1 MAIQYKEI
9 VPWGRSYEEY
19 ISMFNLSEKDLD
31 KSILGCGDGPA
42 SFNTG
47 MYQKGKKMV
56 SIDPIYS
63 LTAEEIEKQIKVTY
77 QNVLIQT
84 QQNKEKFRWNEIESV
99 EELGQIRMSAMKSF
113 LSDYEKGKVQNRYV
127 PAELPNLPFENKQ
140 FDLVLCSHFLFLYTN
155 NLTVDFHIQAI
166 NEMLRIA
173 NEVRIFPLMDVNS
186 SRSIY
191 VDEVLS
197 RYTDLGYCAKEVQVN
212 YEFQKGGNKM
222 MVIF

>member
-42 SFNTG
+42 SFNTV
-47 MYQKGKKMV
+47 MYQKGKKMI

-63 LTAEEIEKQIKVTY
+63 LTAEEIEKQIKATY

-84 QQNKEKFRWNEIESV
+84 QQNKEKFIWNEIESV

-113 LSDYEKGKVQNRYV
+113 LSDYEKGKVQNRYI

>member
-19 ISMFNLSEKDLD
+19 ISMFSLSEKDLD

-42 SFNTG
+42 SFNTV
-47 MYQKGKKMV
+47 MYQNGKKMI

-63 LTAEEIEKQIKVTY
+63 LTAEEIEKQIKATY

-84 QQNKEKFRWNEIESV
+84 QQNKEKFRWNEIGSV

-113 LSDYEKGKVQNRYV
+113 LSDYEKGKSQNRYI

-191 VDEVLS
+191 VDEVLN
-197 RYTDLGYCAKEVQVN
+197 RYTDLGYRAKEIQVN